1 MSVSRSDQE
10 SLRALIDAKKLIG
23 KVVSIIEKK
32 EGTLSKLDISLLKVQ
47 GDLAMKLI
55 DKHLPNQKT
64 IEIVGES
71 IEDLIAKKN
80 EL

>member
-23 KVVSIIEKK
+23 KVVSIIERK